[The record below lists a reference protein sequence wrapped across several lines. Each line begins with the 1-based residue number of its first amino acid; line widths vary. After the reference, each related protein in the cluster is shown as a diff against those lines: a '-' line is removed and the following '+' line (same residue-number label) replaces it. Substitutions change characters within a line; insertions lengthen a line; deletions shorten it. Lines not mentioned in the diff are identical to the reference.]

1 MRKWPSS
8 KLYPGLC
15 GGGHISGGAPFL
27 RLCGRAYQKVLTR
40 KFIDLPRT
48 LVRPGIADSNSNL
61 LIGIGTI
68 FVTQLCS
75 YLLLDT
81 VHRQR

>member
-1 MRKWPSS
+1 VDISLVELHFTALWT
-8 KLYPGLC
+8 GLSE
-15 GGGHISGGAPFL
+15 GS
-27 RLCGRAYQKVLTR
+27 YS
-40 KFIDLPRT
+40 KFIDLLAYHVI

-68 FVTQLCS
+68 YVTQLCS